1 MQSSRRTPLRVCCAD
16 LPCVQI
22 VKDLYNTLGVSRDAS
37 ASEVKK
43 AYRQLTRKFHPD
55 KNPGNKAAEER
66 FKSVSNA
73 YDVISDSERRTLYDE
88 FGDMSLTQ
96 GFDVNRARA
105 YKASQQRAYAG
116 RGGGGFPGGGF
127 PMDDS
132 MFDDVGDAKATNFDD
147 LLGRLFG
154 GGRVRAGGSPQPR
167 ARRGADISGEIS
179 VGFNDALDGT
189 TVPLRLDSADGG
201 MSTLD
206 VKVPAGMKDG
216 GKLRLRGKGGGGS
229 PPGDILLTVRVGS
242 HKLLSREGDDLR
254 MRLPVTALE
263 AYRGGPID
271 VPTPWGAVTVKL
283 SPGSQSGQTLRLRGR
298 GVRPA
303 GDKPAGDLMVTLDVR
318 LPEAGDER
326 LLELLTELQAGANP
340 RASLVL

>member
-1 MQSSRRTPLRVCCAD
+1 M
-16 LPCVQI
+16 QI

-66 FKSVSNA
+66 FKSVSSA
-73 YDVISDSERRTLYDE
+73 YDVLSDPERRTLYDE

-96 GFDVNRARA
+96 GFDADRARA
-105 YKASQQRAYAG
+105 YKGSQQRAYAG
-116 RGGGGFPGGGF
+116 GGGFPGGAGF

-132 MFDDVGDAKATNFDD
+132 MFSDVGDAKATNFDD
-147 LLGRLFG
+147 LLSRLFG
-154 GGRVRAGGSPQPR
+154 GGRVRAGGGAQPR

-179 VGFNDALDGT
+179 VGFNDALVGT

-216 GKLRLRGKGGGGS
+216 AKLRLRGKGGAGS
-229 PPGDILLTVRVGS
+229 PPGDILLTVRVGT
-242 HKLLSREGDDLR
+242 HKLLTREDDNLR
-254 MRLPVTALE
+254 LRLPVTALE
-263 AYRGGPID
+263 AYRGGPVD
-271 VPTPWGAVTVKL
+271 VPTPWGTVTVKL

-326 LLELLTELQAGANP
+326 LLELLTELQASANP

>member
-1 MQSSRRTPLRVCCAD
+1 M
-16 LPCVQI
+16 QI

-43 AYRQLTRKFHPD
+43 AYRQLTREFHPD
-55 KNPGNKAAEER
+55 KNPGNDAAEER
-66 FKSVSNA
+66 FKAVSSA
-73 YDVISDSERRTLYDE
+73 YDVISDPERRSLYDE

-96 GFDVNRARA
+96 GFDATRARA
-105 YKASQQRAYAG
+105 YKNQQRAYAG
-116 RGGGGFPGGGF
+116 GRGGGFAGGSGGF
-127 PMDDS
+127 PMDES
-132 MFDDVGDAKATNFDD
+132 MFSDVGDARETNFDD
-147 LLGRLFG
+147 LLSRLFG

-179 VGFNDALDGT
+179 VGFNDALVGT
-189 TVPLRLDSADGG
+189 TVPLRLDAADGG

-216 GKLRLRGKGGGGS
+216 AKLRLRGKGGGGT
-229 PPGDILLTVRVGS
+229 PPGDIILTVRVGG
-242 HKLLSREGDDLR
+242 HKLLERDGDDLR
-254 MRLPVTALE
+254 LRLPVTALE

-326 LLELLTELQAGANP
+326 LLELLTDLQGSANP

>member
-1 MQSSRRTPLRVCCAD
+1 M
-16 LPCVQI
+16 QI

-37 ASEVKK
+37 AGEVKK

-55 KNPGNKAAEER
+55 KNPGDKAAEER
-66 FKSVSNA
+66 FKSVSSA
-73 YDVISDSERRTLYDE
+73 YDVLSDPERRTLYDE

-96 GFDVNRARA
+96 GFDANRARA
-105 YKASQQRAYAG
+105 YKSQQRAYAG
-116 RGGGGFPGGGF
+116 GGFPGGAGF

-147 LLGRLFG
+147 LLSRLFG
-154 GGRVRAGGSPQPR
+154 GGRVRAGGNPQPR

-179 VGFNDALDGT
+179 VGFNDALAGT

-216 GKLRLRGKGGGGS
+216 AKLRLRGKGGAGS
-229 PPGDILLTVRVGS
+229 PAGDILLTVRVGS
-242 HKLLSREGDDLR
+242 HKLLSRDGDDLR
-254 MRLPVTALE
+254 LRLPVTALE
-263 AYRGGPID
+263 AYRGGPVD
-271 VPTPWGAVTVKL
+271 VPTPWGTVTVKL

-318 LPEAGDER
+318 LPEAGDDR
-326 LLELLTELQAGANP
+326 LLELLTELQASANP